1 MTINQLEHTMLRN
14 FFLLFLFLGS
24 DIHLYA
30 DQSEK
35 NCTVTVVPFLCGAVT
50 ATALLIAVAKNKRP
64 LPKLSSLFRWN
75 KHEEDFKIINDEIK
89 RIQEQLAIIKRTQEE
104 HGINLTAIKEDT
116 HFTAQILK
124 AVIEH
129 NKGMIDRLLLWF
141 KRKNVIEIQ
150 PDQKKL

>member
-1 MTINQLEHTMLRN
+1 MLRN

-50 ATALLIAVAKNKRP
+50 ATALLIAAAAKTKRP

-75 KHEEDFKIINDEIK
+75 KHEEELKTIKDEIK
-89 RIQEQLAIIKRTQEE
+89 TIQQQLAIIKRTQEE

-116 HFTAQILK
+116 HFTAQMLK

-150 PDQKKL
+150 SDQKKL